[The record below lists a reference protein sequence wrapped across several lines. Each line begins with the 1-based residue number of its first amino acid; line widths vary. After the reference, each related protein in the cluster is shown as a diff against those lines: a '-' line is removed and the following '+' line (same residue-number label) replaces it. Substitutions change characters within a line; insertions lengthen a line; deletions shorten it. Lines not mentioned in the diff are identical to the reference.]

1 MLLIDGDILV
11 YRCAQAAEIEWDWGD
26 GIFTLASRFDD
37 GVNMMLTQL
46 ERYREKFDDDDMILA
61 FTSSRNFR
69 KDLLPD
75 YKGNRRGRK
84 PLGYLRYRKYL
95 DENYKTLE
103 VEGLE
108 ADDVL
113 GILMTKKGNEHATI
127 ISDDKDFKQIPGNL
141 YRPSADE
148 LLTIGVED
156 GDRYHLH
163 QSLVGDRVDNYGG
176 CPGIG
181 EVKARAILSAEGDP
195 WDAVVR
201 SYEQAGLTEADALV
215 QARVARILR
224 YDDFD
229 HKKKEPILWTP
240 K

>member
-108 ADDVL
+108 A
-113 GILMTKKGNEHATI
+113 
-127 ISDDKDFKQIPGNL
+127 
-141 YRPSADE
+141 
-148 LLTIGVED
+148 
-156 GDRYHLH
+156 
-163 QSLVGDRVDNYGG
+163 
-176 CPGIG
+176 
-181 EVKARAILSAEGDP
+181 
-195 WDAVVR
+195 
-201 SYEQAGLTEADALV
+201 
-215 QARVARILR
+215 
-224 YDDFD
+224 
-229 HKKKEPILWTP
+229 
-240 K
+240 